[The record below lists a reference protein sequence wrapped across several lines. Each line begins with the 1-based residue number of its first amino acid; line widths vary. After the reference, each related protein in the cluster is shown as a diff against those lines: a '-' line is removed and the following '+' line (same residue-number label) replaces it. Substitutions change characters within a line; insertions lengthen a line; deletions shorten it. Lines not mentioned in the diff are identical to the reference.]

1 MPIRP
6 EIHDFL
12 EGRTPW
18 RSSLGLACLVH
29 AGLLVLLAKLVVA
42 PGGLMAAGVPGG
54 AAGGAEEDGY
64 VVYCYTPAPDES
76 GEEEKIRSA
85 EETTEEAAE
94 DEAPVEEDVEPV
106 PETEQEAEPEAEP
119 EPVTEPEPEPE
130 SKPEPEPETTPVP
143 EDAIATAAAE
153 TPPEPETRPE
163 PRPEQKPE
171 PKPEP
176 KPAPAPEP
184 EPKPEATP
192 KPAPETKPRATSA
205 DKPRKAPRM
214 KTSVKPRTPSRGG
227 PAAGAASSGSGVLA
241 SKTPGEGDPA
251 AAPTARAADTGD
263 RAATHVGGY
272 LKNPRPRY
280 PRQSINQG
288 EEGTVTLEVVVEPDG
303 SPSSVRV
310 VSSSGF
316 SRLDRSAKLTVK
328 RSYRFIPARR
338 AGTPIRS
345 TYRFDVNFS
354 LMRP

>member
-18 RSSLGLACLVH
+18 HSSLGLACLVH

-42 PGGLMAAGVPGG
+42 PGGLMAAGIPGG
-54 AAGGAEEDGY
+54 AAAGAEEDGY
-64 VVYCYTPAPDES
+64 VVYCYTPAQDEA
-76 GEEEKIRSA
+76 GEEEKVRSA
-85 EETTEEAAE
+85 EEATEKPA
-94 DEAPVEEDVEPV
+94 EEDVEPV
-106 PETEQEAEPEAEP
+106 PEAEAEPETEPEAEP
-119 EPVTEPEPEPE
+119 EPEH
-130 SKPEPEPETTPVP
+130 EPETTPVP

-153 TPPEPETRPE
+153 TPPEPETKPE
-163 PRPEQKPE
+163 PKPEPKPEQKPE

-192 KPAPETKPRATSA
+192 KPAPETKPRASPA

-241 SKTPGEGDPA
+241 SETPGEGDPA
-251 AAPTARAADTGD
+251 AAPIAKAADTGD

-328 RSYRFIPARR
+328 RSYRFIPAGR

>member
-18 RSSLGLACLVH
+18 RASLGLACLVH
-29 AGLLVLLAKLVVA
+29 AGLFVLLARLVVA

-54 AAGGAEEDGY
+54 TTAGEKEDGY
-64 VVYCYTPAPDES
+64 VVYCYTTAADETVGREKVRS
-76 GEEEKIRSA
+76 VEKTAVEE
-85 EETTEEAAE
+85 
-94 DEAPVEEDVEPV
+94 DPVEEDAGVEPV
-106 PETEQEAEPEAEP
+106 PETGQAAQAEP
-119 EPVTEPEPEPE
+119 EPEPEPE
-130 SKPEPEPETTPVP
+130 STPVP

-153 TPPEPETRPE
+153 TPHEPEVQPTPEPQ
-163 PRPEQKPE
+163 PEQKT
-171 PKPEP
+171 KPEP
-176 KPAPAPEP
+176 KPAQPPEP

-192 KPAPETKPRATSA
+192 KPATETKPRAPSA
-205 DKPRKAPRM
+205 DKPRKLPRM
-214 KTSVKPRTPSRGG
+214 KTSVTPRAPSGGG
-227 PAAGAASSGSGVLA
+227 PAAGAASSGSGKLA
-241 SKTPGEGDPA
+241 SETPGEGDPA
-251 AAPTARAADTGD
+251 AAPSTRAADTGD

-303 SPSSVRV
+303 SPSSVKV
-310 VSSSGF
+310 ISSSGF
-316 SRLDRSAKLTVK
+316 SRLDRTAKLTVK